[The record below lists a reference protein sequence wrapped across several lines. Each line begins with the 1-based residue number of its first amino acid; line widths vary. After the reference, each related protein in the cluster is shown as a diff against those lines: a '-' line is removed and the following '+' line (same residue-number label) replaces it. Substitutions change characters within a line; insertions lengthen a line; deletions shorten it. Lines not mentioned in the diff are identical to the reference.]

1 MMILAWLPVTS
12 FATPANKAA
21 LGRYFGDLLPVESD
35 SCATCHVRA
44 HADGAESLADFPHNP
59 FGDRLAKLG
68 DARSLRE
75 RIEESA
81 EEDSDGDGVSN
92 LDELLS
98 GSAPGNAKSH
108 QIPHAETVE
117 AFAKLQQRYPWRP
130 FLPVQRPGKP
140 PLANPEFE
148 IRSPIDA
155 FIAQEHESR
164 GLKPRPE
171 AQKETWL
178 RRVHL
183 DLTGLS
189 PTPEERAVFL
199 ADSSS
204 DAEAKVVDRLLAS
217 PAYGERW
224 GRHWMDIWRYSD
236 WAGYKEALRD
246 SQRHIWHWRD
256 WIIESLNAD
265 NGYDQMLVEML
276 AADELYPEDENALR
290 ATGYLARNYFAE
302 RNQWMDNV
310 VSHTAQGFLGLT
322 VGCAKCHDH
331 MYDPIAQRDYY
342 AMRAIFEPYQVRTDR
357 VPGEL
362 DVMKVGLPR
371 VYDAS
376 LESKT
381 YLFDRGDERYPLK
394 DEVIPPAP
402 PLALGGDFDPE
413 PVKLPR
419 LAWLPDRREFV
430 RADLIAQAES
440 GIKAAKTELERVAA
454 QSRLETLKSEIAI
467 EDLEDSGKKDTP
479 EWVNGAKQLVQLQ
492 RASQLATA
500 KSKVESGQVAK
511 KKAEADMAK
520 AKEAKDKTA
529 ESRASKAMTTAKKA
543 VADADKLLAAAE
555 KAMEAEVTTN
565 YEPRKQAKY
574 PDRSNG
580 RRLAFARWLTNAKNP
595 LTARVAMNHIWL
607 RHFGQAIVPT
617 VNEFGAHGQP
627 PSHPALLD
635 WLAAEFMDQGWSMK
649 AMHRQIVLSST
660 YRMSSTLDPGNAAID
675 QDNVFLWRMPS
686 RRMEG
691 EIVRDNLLH
700 IANTLDRSLGGPDI
714 PHTYAQKS
722 KRRSIYLRHA
732 HEKLVEF
739 VQIFD
744 GPKVS
749 ECYQR
754 DSTVQPHQALA
765 LANSQLTF
773 DQSKAV
779 ATELSPINRNDAAF
793 VDAAF
798 IRVLARLPESEER
811 RLCIEF
817 LTNGATRERLVM
829 VLFNHNEF
837 VTIR

>member
-1 MMILAWLPVTS
+1 MILALLSATS

-21 LGRYFGDLLPVESD
+21 LGRFFGELLPTELD

-44 HADGAESLADFPHNP
+44 HAEGAETLAELPHNP
-59 FGDRLAKLG
+59 FGKRLAELG
-68 DARSLRE
+68 EALAISERLRQ
-75 RIEESA
+75 A
-81 EEDSDGDGVSN
+81 ATEDSDGDGVPN
-92 LDELLS
+92 LEELLS
-98 GSAPGNAKSH
+98 GSGPGNGDSH
-108 QIPHAETVE
+108 RKPPPETLE
-117 AFAKLQQRYPWRP
+117 AFAKFQNRYPWRP
-130 FLPVQRPGKP
+130 FLPVQRPDLPELSKP
-140 PLANPEFE
+140 QFE
-148 IRSPIDA
+148 IRSPIDR

-164 GLKPRPE
+164 GLKPRAE
-171 AQKETWL
+171 ARKEVWL

-189 PTPEERAVFL
+189 PTPEERTAFL
-199 ADSSS
+199 ADHS
-204 DAEAKVVDRLLAS
+204 DDAHAKVVDRLLAS

-236 WAGYKEALRD
+236 WAGYKQALRD

-265 NGYDQMLVEML
+265 KGYDQMLVEML
-276 AADELYPEDENALR
+276 AADELYPEDESALR
-290 ATGYLARNYFAE
+290 ATGYLARNYFRE

-362 DVMKVGLPR
+362 DVMKVGMPR

-376 LESKT
+376 LESRT

-402 PLALGGDFDPE
+402 PVALGGEFEPV

-430 RADLIAQAES
+430 RADLIAKAES
-440 GIKAAKTELERVAA
+440 EIKSAKTELARVAA
-454 QSRLETLKSEIAI
+454 QSRLATLRAEIAI
-467 EDLEDSGKKDTP
+467 EDLEDAGNKETP
-479 EWVNGAKQLVQLQ
+479 EWEAEAKQLVQLQ
-492 RASQLATA
+492 RASKLATA
-500 KSKVESGQVAK
+500 KSKLESGENAR

-520 AKEAKDKTA
+520 AKIAKDKTA
-529 ESRASKAMTTAKKA
+529 ESRASKAMSTAKKA
-543 VADADKLLAAAE
+543 MTDADKLLAAAE
-555 KAMEAEVTTN
+555 KAMEAEVTTK

-574 PDRSNG
+574 PNRSNG

-635 WLAAEFMDQGWSMK
+635 WLASEFMAQGWSMK
-649 AMHRQIVLSST
+649 EMHRQIVLSST
-660 YRMSSTLDPGNAAID
+660 YRMASTPDPDNTAID

-714 PHTYAQKS
+714 PHTDAQQS

-773 DQSKAV
+773 DQSNVIAAELATIADDDV
-779 ATELSPINRNDAAF
+779 ALIDAAF
-793 VDAAF
+793 VR
-798 IRVLARLPESEER
+798 ILARMPSEEER
-811 RLCIEF
+811 HLCLDF
-817 LTNGATRERLVM
+817 LANGATHERLVM

>member
-1 MMILAWLPVTS
+1 MIVLALLPIHG

-21 LGRYFGDLLPVESD
+21 LGRYLGDLLPVDLD

-44 HADGAESLADFPHNP
+44 HPDGAERLADFPHNP
-59 FGDRLAKLG
+59 FGNRLAELG

-75 RIEESA
+75 RLEQSA
-81 EEDSDGDGVSN
+81 MEDSDGDGVTN
-92 LDELLS
+92 VEELLS
-98 GSAPGNAKSH
+98 GSAPGNADSH
-108 QIPHAETVE
+108 RMPRPETLE
-117 AFAKLQQRYPWRP
+117 AFANFQNRYPWRP
-130 FLPVQRPGKP
+130 FLPVQRPD
-140 PLANPEFE
+140 APELPHPGFE

-171 AQKETWL
+171 ASKETWL

-189 PTPEERAVFL
+189 PTPGERAAFL
-199 ADSSS
+199 ADRSGE
-204 DAEAKVVDRLLAS
+204 AQAKVVDRLLAS

-236 WAGYKEALRD
+236 WAGYKQALRD

-265 NGYDQMLVEML
+265 KGYDQMLVEML
-276 AADELYPEDENALR
+276 AADELSPEDDDALR
-290 ATGYLARNYFAE
+290 ATGYLARNFFRE

-376 LESKT
+376 LEPKT
-381 YLFDRGDERYPLK
+381 YLFDRGDERYPIK

-402 PLALGGDFDPE
+402 PSALGGDFEPE

-419 LAWLPDRREFV
+419 LAWQPDRREFV
-430 RADLIAQAES
+430 RADLIANAKSE
-440 GIKAAKTELERVAA
+440 INAAKTELERIAA
-454 QSRLETLKSEIAI
+454 QRRLATLNAEIAI
-467 EDLEDSGKKDTP
+467 EDLEDSGMKETA
-479 EWVNGAKQLVQLQ
+479 EWETEAKRLVQLQ
-492 RASQLATA
+492 RASKLATA
-500 KSKVESGQVAK
+500 RSRLESGENAR
-511 KKAEADMAK
+511 KKAEAEMAK

-529 ESRASKAMTTAKKA
+529 ESRASKAMSTAKKA
-543 VADADKLLAAAE
+543 MADADKLLAAAE
-555 KAMEAEVTTN
+555 KAMKAEVTTQ

-574 PDRSNG
+574 PNRSNG
-580 RRLAFARWLTNAKNP
+580 RRLAFARWLTDAKNP

-627 PSHPALLD
+627 PTHPALLD

-660 YRMSSTLDPGNAAID
+660 YRMSSTPDPANATID

-714 PHTYAQKS
+714 PHTEAQKS

-773 DQSKAV
+773 DQSKTIAAELPKV
-779 ATELSPINRNDAAF
+779 AGDERAL

-798 IRVLARLPESEER
+798 IRILTRIPSREER
-811 RLCIEF
+811 QLCLEF
-817 LTNGATRERLVM
+817 LADGATHEQLVM